1 MTYNLPLTMNEL
13 KNTIIE
19 GAFVAFALGLII
31 YMTYAFAIAPTYAL
45 LIGWGFP
52 FLLTLPV
59 LIPIGFVA
67 YVASFLILGASVLA
81 LYGVLLLPVLL
92 IEHISR

>member
-1 MTYNLPLTMNEL
+1 MTYNIPFTTNEL
-13 KNTIIE
+13 KNAII
-19 GAFVAFALGLII
+19 GGTFVASIFGLII
-31 YMTYAFAIAPTYAL
+31 YMVYAFAIAPTYAL

-52 FLLTLPV
+52 LLLTLPV

-67 YVASFLILGASVLA
+67 YIASFLILGATGLA
-81 LYGVLLLPVLL
+81 LYGILLLPVLL